1 MIKMNQS
8 LDIRSKGFIRIYI
21 MLLLERGI
29 LSKLIT
35 IQTSF
40 YEIQPGAL
48 LHPLM
53 KYFPILKQIGN
64 GPGNLLCQATRYT
77 QHRVK
82 PPFEV
87 DGSLINCDLF
97 IILQKIMQL
106 SHSLLK
112 NFLSKKRFYAYDN
125 YPTKR
130 LKLHIPYRRDQY
142 PLLNSTRTFSN
153 LVDFTK

>member
-8 LDIRSKGFIRIYI
+8 LEIRSKGFIRIYI
-21 MLLLERGI
+21 ILLLERGI

-64 GPGNLLCQATRYT
+64 GSGNLLCQATRYT

-82 PPFEV
+82 PSFEV

-97 IILQKIMQL
+97 IILRKIMQL

-112 NFLSKKRFYAYDN
+112 NFLSKKKVLRIRM
-125 YPTKR
+125 T
-130 LKLHIPYRRDQY
+130 IT
-142 PLLNSTRTFSN
+142 LLNDSN
-153 LVDFTK
+153 CRYVSCIHMSQKQFVLLSLLKWMK